1 MRIKQMTVRA
11 LFRAILVA
19 GASVP
24 LSGCVFSSSGP
35 TGPTS
40 IAVDSATNQ
49 IWVVDSGRIYQCSAN
64 GKELTCVEAWT
75 NIPRYRTS
83 E

>member
-1 MRIKQMTVRA
+1 MTVRA
-11 LFRAILVA
+11 LFGAILVA

-35 TGPTS
+35 SGPSS
-40 IAVDSATNQ
+40 IAVDTARNQ
-49 IWVVDSGRIYQCSAN
+49 IWLVDSGRIYLCSAN

-75 NIPRYRTS
+75 NIPRYS
-83 E
+83 ASK